1 MRVLFLVICLC
12 QVLCFTSKNAVC
24 MESACERWMAQQQRL
39 AAMSPTTRTA
49 YDEEQRELAKKQEM
63 QAAAQRER
71 DEEKHVLKYL
81 GKAFENP
88 EPGTAANR
96 LRVLVLAL
104 VGSTKKIDAATSP
117 LKILTGA
124 RFPSSSDDG
133 ITVPSSS
140 CDRSPPL
147 TARFLLDGSETPP
160 PFKLSL
166 VSKATGR
173 NRWHSAED
181 LASLGT
187 MIDPIGDS
195 AETALGLA
203 GSLEPKIMRRCM
215 SYPPRRC
222 PLDSAQLVPP
232 ITS

>member
-1 MRVLFLVICLC
+1 MRVLFLVLCLC
-12 QVLCFTSKNAVC
+12 QVLYFTSKNAVAA
-24 MESACERWMAQQQRL
+24 ENFPHGYWEEKNRI
-39 AAMSPTTRTA
+39 AAMSPITRA
-49 YDEEQRELAKKQEM
+49 EYDEEQKELAKKQEI

-71 DEEKHVLKYL
+71 DEENHVLKYL
-81 GKAFENP
+81 GKAFKNP
-88 EPGTAANR
+88 EPDTAANR

-117 LKILTGA
+117 LRTLPVEQ
-124 RFPSSSDDG
+124 FPSGSDDG

-166 VSKATGR
+166 VPKEAGL
-173 NRWHSAED
+173 NRWRSAED

-195 AETALGLA
+195 TETALGLA
-203 GSLEPKIMRRCM
+203 DLAHKKLPRCM

-222 PLDSAQLVPP
+222 PLDSTQLVPP

>member
-1 MRVLFLVICLC
+1 MRVLFLVLCLC
-12 QVLCFTSKNAVC
+12 QVLCFSSKNAVAA
-24 MESACERWMAQQQRL
+24 ENFPHGYWEEKNRI
-39 AAMSPTTRTA
+39 AAMTPRTRAA
-49 YDEEQRELAKKQEM
+49 YHEEQKELAKKQEI

-71 DEEKHVLKYL
+71 DEENHVLKYL
-81 GKAFENP
+81 GKEFKNP
-88 EPGTAANR
+88 EPDTAAKR

-117 LKILTGA
+117 LRTLPAAQFLSG
-124 RFPSSSDDG
+124 SDDG

-147 TARFLLDGSETPP
+147 TERLLLDGSETPP
-160 PFKLSL
+160 PPPFKLSL
-166 VSKATGR
+166 VPKEAGL
-173 NRWHSAED
+173 NRWRSAED

-203 GSLEPKIMRRCM
+203 DLAHKKLPRCM

-222 PLDSAQLVPP
+222 DSAQLVPP
-232 ITS
+232 VAS